1 MTTGRTTEPGTPD
14 PAPRLPLPARVS
26 LALGTGTILQG
37 LNSAIVA
44 VALIPIAVYFGD
56 SSAIPW
62 IVSGLYIASA
72 VGSPAGGRLAD
83 LFGARRIYLVGL
95 VVVLLASIAGPFVPS
110 IEWLVVDRVVLGLG
124 ASMHFPAAMAII
136 RQQAA
141 KRQQTA
147 TGAIGII
154 AVCGQTSAA
163 LGPTIGGLV
172 VVIWGW
178 QGIFW
183 VNVPLVV
190 LSAIW
195 VMVQVPKDEVRERA
209 GMLRGIKSIDPLGMV
224 LFVATVVL
232 LMLGL
237 LSLENDPQWLLFAA
251 FVPVAA
257 LFVLREMAAPSPF
270 IDVRLML
277 GHRQFALTC
286 ARAVLTF
293 ISFYCIFYGLPQ
305 WLEAS
310 RGLDAAATGLLMLP
324 VFGVGV
330 LSTIVATRLGRRLS
344 PRLLLVFGTS
354 AMLLAGVLLALV
366 VSTDSPIWLLVIVSV
381 LLGVPNGFNNLGNQ
395 LILHNSVPGKSA
407 GSASGIYRT
416 SQYFGAVLS
425 AVIVAHSVGVNQP
438 HGGIRTLGL
447 WISVLG
453 GLMLVTN
460 LIALYRGRGRTM
472 VEL

>member
-1 MTTGRTTEPGTPD
+1 
-14 PAPRLPLPARVS
+14 
-26 LALGTGTILQG
+26 
-37 LNSAIVA
+37 
-44 VALIPIAVYFGD
+44 
-56 SSAIPW
+56 
-62 IVSGLYIASA
+62 
-72 VGSPAGGRLAD
+72 
-83 LFGARRIYLVGL
+83 
-95 VVVLLASIAGPFVPS
+95 
-110 IEWLVVDRVVLGLG
+110 
-124 ASMHFPAAMAII
+124 MAII

-141 KRQQTA
+141 KREQTA

-178 QGIFW
+178 EGIFW
-183 VNVPLVV
+183 VNVPLVIA
-190 LSAIW
+190 SAIW
-195 VMVQVPKDEVRERA
+195 VLTQVPRDEVRERT
-209 GMLRGIKSIDPLGMV
+209 GLLRGVRSIDPLGML
-224 LFVATVVL
+224 LFVGAVVL

-237 LSLENDPQWLLFAA
+237 LSLENDPQWILFAA

-257 LFVLREMAAPSPF
+257 LFVLRELKYSSPF

-277 GHRQFALTC
+277 THRQFALTC

-310 RGLDAAATGLLMLP
+310 RGLDAAAAGLLMLP
-324 VFGVGV
+324 VFGIGV
-330 LSTIVATRLGRRLS
+330 LSTIVATRLGRRLP
-344 PRLLLVFGTS
+344 PRLLLVLGTT
-354 AMLLAGVLLALV
+354 AMVIAGALLALV
-366 VSTDSPIWLLVIVSV
+366 TTTDSPIWLLAIISV
-381 LLGVPNGFNNLGNQ
+381 LLGLPNGFNNLGNQ
-395 LILHNSVPGKSA
+395 LILHNSVPGASA

-425 AVIVAHSVGVNQP
+425 AVIVAHVVGVGEP

-447 WISVLG
+447 VIGGLG
-453 GLMLVTN
+453 ALMLVTN

>member
-1 MTTGRTTEPGTPD
+1 MTTRNPPAADTP
-14 PAPRLPLPARVS
+14 ARLPLPARFS

-44 VALIPIAVYFGD
+44 VALIPIALHFGT
-56 SSAIPW
+56 SAAIPW

-72 VGSPAGGRLAD
+72 VGSPAAGRLSD
-83 LFGARRIYLVGL
+83 LFGPRRIYLIGL
-95 VVVLLASIAGPFVPS
+95 AVVLLASVAGPFVPS
-110 IEWLVVDRVVLGLG
+110 VEWLVVDRIVLGLG

-141 KRQQTA
+141 KREQTA

-154 AVCGQTSAA
+154 AICGQTSAA

-178 QGIFW
+178 EGIFW
-183 VNVPLVV
+183 VNVPLVIA
-190 LSAIW
+190 SAIW
-195 VMVQVPKDEVRERA
+195 VLTQVPADEARKRSGVLA
-209 GMLRGIKSIDPLGMV
+209 GIRSIDPLGMG

-237 LSLENDPQWLLFAA
+237 LSLEGDPQWLLFAA

-257 LFVLREMAAPSPF
+257 LFVLRELRTPSPF

-277 GHRQFALTC
+277 THRQFALTC
-286 ARAVLTF
+286 ARAILTF

-330 LSTIVATRLGRRLS
+330 ASTILATRLGRRLK
-344 PRLLLVFGTS
+344 PRLLLVFGTT
-354 AMLLAGVLLALV
+354 AMVVAGALLALV
-366 VSTDSPIWLLVIVSV
+366 TSTDSPIWLLVVISV
-381 LLGVPNGFNNLGNQ
+381 LLGIPNGFNNLGNQ
-395 LILHNSVPGKSA
+395 LILHSSVPGANA

-425 AVIVAHSVGVNQP
+425 AVIVAHVVGVGEAE
-438 HGGIRTLGL
+438 GGIRTLGVV
-447 WISVLG
+447 IGGLG

-460 LIALYRGRGRTM
+460 LVALYRGRGKSM

>member
-1 MTTGRTTEPGTPD
+1 MTTGRNTETGIPD
-14 PAPRLPLPARVS
+14 PAPRLPLPARFS

-72 VGSPAGGRLAD
+72 VGSPAAGRLAD

-95 VVVLLASIAGPFVPS
+95 VVVLLASVAGPFVPS
-110 IEWLVVDRVVLGLG
+110 VEWLVVDRVVLGLG

-163 LGPTIGGLV
+163 FGPTLGGLV
-172 VVIWGW
+172 VVVWGW

-183 VNVPLVV
+183 VNLPLVL

-195 VMVQVPKDEVRERA
+195 VLTQVPRDEVRERT
-209 GMLRGIKSIDPLGMV
+209 GVLRGIKSIDPLGMG
-224 LFVATVVL
+224 LFVVTVVL

-237 LSLENDPQWLLFAA
+237 LSLEGDPQWLLFAA

-257 LFVLREMAAPSPF
+257 LFVLREMSTPSPF

-277 GHRQFALTC
+277 THRQFALTC

-324 VFGVGV
+324 VFAIGV

-344 PRLLLVFGTS
+344 PRLLLVFGTT
-354 AMLLAGVLLALV
+354 AMVVAGALLALV
-366 VSTDSPIWLLVIVSV
+366 TSTDSPVWLLALISV

-395 LILHNSVPGKSA
+395 LILHNSVPGANA

-425 AVIVAHSVGVNQP
+425 AVIVAHSVGVGQP
-438 HGGIRTLGL
+438 YGGIRTLGL
-447 WISVLG
+447 WILSLG
-453 GLMLVTN
+453 ALMLVTN